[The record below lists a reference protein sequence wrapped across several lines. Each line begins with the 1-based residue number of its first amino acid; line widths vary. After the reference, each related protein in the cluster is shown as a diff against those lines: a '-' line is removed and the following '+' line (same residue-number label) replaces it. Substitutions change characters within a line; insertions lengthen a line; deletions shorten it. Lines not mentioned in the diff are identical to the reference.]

1 MWKNAKN
8 MKECKQIERNVKN
21 MKERKE
27 YETNVKVRLR

>member
-1 MWKNAKN
+1 